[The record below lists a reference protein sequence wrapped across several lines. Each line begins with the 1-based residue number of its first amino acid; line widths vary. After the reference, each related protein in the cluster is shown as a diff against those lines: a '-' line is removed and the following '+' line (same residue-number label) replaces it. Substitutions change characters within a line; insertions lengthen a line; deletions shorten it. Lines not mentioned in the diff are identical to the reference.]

1 MVQGAPAHA
10 PGRLQHDR
18 QHRWF
23 ERPEHCHQQRQL
35 AKKHIDAGKGDQ
47 QQHRGGQEQAAGD
60 QSTGDAMHQPAQIG
74 GQLDGLWARQ
84 HHAVIERMEITPL
97 REPVAPLHQLAMHQG
112 DLTRWA
118 TKAHQA
124 QLQPEAARIGQAHG
138 LLQRLPRILR
148 INQLHSRFSAI

>member
-1 MVQGAPAHA
+1 
-10 PGRLQHDR
+10 
-18 QHRWF
+18 
-23 ERPEHCHQQRQL
+23 
-35 AKKHIDAGKGDQ
+35 
-47 QQHRGGQEQAAGD
+47 
-60 QSTGDAMHQPAQIG
+60 MHQPAQIG